1 MVTAGS
7 DRHDVSN
14 SVGLLIS
21 ILVRYPEVGT
31 IRFDPKL
38 QTLSFTFLLRS
49 LPDADIGDFEAVI
62 RESLEAYS
70 ALEGGAMTTIA
81 VGASLDEGIGILE
94 ITRDAASLTQTELA
108 LIVELVHDRFEPD
121 LIVDD
126 SDSLVEE
133 DLLAQDELIR
143 EMLADLQDGR
153 LERNLIAFRDGGRV
167 LVFNK

>member
-1 MVTAGS
+1 MVTTGV
-7 DRHDVSN
+7 DRRDVSN

-31 IRFDPKL
+31 IKFDPKL

-49 LPDADIGDFEAVI
+49 VPNTGDDGFAACLH
-62 RESLEAYS
+62 ESLEAYS
-70 ALEGGAMTTIA
+70 VLEGLTMTT
-81 VGASLDEGIGILE
+81 VSVVVSSDDGISTLE
-94 ITRDAASLTQTELA
+94 VTRDVASLTQTELA
-108 LIVELVHDRFEPD
+108 LIVELVLSRFQSQ

-126 SDSLVEE
+126 NESLVEE
-133 DLLAQDELIR
+133 DLLAQDELIQ

-153 LERNLIAFRDGGRV
+153 MERNLIAFRDGGRV